1 MLVDYPW
8 YEIINGPNLQQG
20 DFIFNLDV
28 PIVERTNSEEI
39 PVKIETFNAIVMTQ
53 SCDIPKDAIEYVVL
67 CPVWDIA
74 DAVRF
79 NSQFSNPRFLGQVK
93 KDRILGFY
101 LLNRCELPGYEC
113 DYRVVQFERVIVRPK
128 KTILEILSPQDN
140 HLRLLPPY
148 REQMAQRFGIFFSRV
163 ASPQEIPSF
172 EK

>member
-1 MLVDYPW
+1 MLVDYHW

-20 DFIFNLDV
+20 DFIFKLDV

-39 PVKIETFNAIVMTQ
+39 PVKIETFNAIVITQ
-53 SCDIPKDAIEYVVL
+53 SCDIPKDAIEHVVL

-79 NSQFSNPRFLGQVK
+79 NPRFNHPGFLERVRKDQV
-93 KDRILGFY
+93 LGFH
-101 LLNRCELPGYEC
+101 LLNRCDLSGYDC

-128 KTILEILSPQDN
+128 ETILEILSSQDN

-172 EK
+172 KK